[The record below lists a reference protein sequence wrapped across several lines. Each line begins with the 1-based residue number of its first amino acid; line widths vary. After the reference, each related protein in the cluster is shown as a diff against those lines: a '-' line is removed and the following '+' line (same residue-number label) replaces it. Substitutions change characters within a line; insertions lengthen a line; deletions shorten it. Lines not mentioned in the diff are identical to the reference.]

1 MEPLLSPI
9 LASIINNSFY
19 SGKFPNSLKLAK
31 VIPIFKAGD
40 RQNVS
45 NYRPISILP
54 LLSKIFEKIVF
65 TQILNFLEK
74 YNLLSNNQY
83 GFRPKRSTT
92 QAMLDNLQ
100 FIYNNLDSNHVVLS
114 IFLDFSK
121 AFDCIDHELLL
132 SKLGKYGFRGVSNDW
147 FKSYL
152 SDRKQYVYINE
163 TDSDL
168 KSVTHGV
175 PQGSILGPILF
186 LIFINDFPDST
197 DFFKFTLFAD
207 DSSLLCKFD
216 HSNISLIH
224 TTISSNLTKV
234 FKWLTLNKIKVN
246 VDKCKFIIF
255 SYGRKLT
262 LPPLVL
268 GDGFIM
274 ETDSYKFLGIILDKK
289 LNFKNH
295 LVLLKSKISKTV
307 GLLYKL
313 NKFLPETILK
323 SLYQTLVQPYLTYG
337 IEAWFSAPN
346 CLTDK
351 IFVLQKKSIRA
362 ILNLH
367 FNCHTNQYFKY
378 LNLLKL
384 SDLYKVNL
392 MVFFYSSL
400 NLGMNRN
407 VSVYMQTHADT
418 HSHNTRNRN
427 KLKIPLAHKAHTQ
440 RSFLHRGINEWN
452 SLPEIITKSSST
464 IILRKNLKTLYL
476 SCY

>member
-1 MEPLLSPI
+1 MPI
-9 LASIINNSFY
+9 C
-19 SGKFPNSLKLAK
+19 
-31 VIPIFKAGD
+31 
-40 RQNVS
+40 
-45 NYRPISILP
+45 
-54 LLSKIFEKIVF
+54 
-65 TQILNFLEK
+65 
-74 YNLLSNNQY
+74 
-83 GFRPKRSTT
+83 
-92 QAMLDNLQ
+92 
-100 FIYNNLDSNHVVLS
+100 
-114 IFLDFSK
+114 LDFSK
-121 AFDCIDHELLL
+121 AFDCIDHKLLL
-132 SKLGKYGFRGVSNDW
+132 SKLCKYGFRGVSNDW
-147 FKSYL
+147 FNSYL
-152 SDRKQYVYINE
+152 SDRKQFVYINE

-216 HSNISLIH
+216 HSNASLIH
-224 TTISSNLTKV
+224 TTISSNLMKV
-234 FKWLTLNKIKVN
+234 FKWLTENKIKVN

-268 GDGFIM
+268 GDGVIM
-274 ETDSYKFLGIILDKK
+274 ETDSYKFLGLILDKK

-295 LVLLKSKISKTV
+295 LVMLKSKISKTV
-307 GLLYKL
+307 GLLFKL
-313 NKFLPETILK
+313 NKFLPENILK

-346 CLTDK
+346 FLTDK
-351 IFVLQKKSIRA
+351 IFILQKKSIRA

-367 FNCHTNQYFKY
+367 FNCHTNQYFKD

-407 VSVYMQTHADT
+407 VSDIMRTHADT
-418 HSHNTRNRN
+418 HSHNTRNNN

-440 RSFLHRGINEWN
+440 RSFLHRGI
-452 SLPEIITKSSST
+452 K
-464 IILRKNLKTLYL
+464 
-476 SCY
+476 

>member
-1 MEPLLSPI
+1 MI
-9 LASIINNSFY
+9 
-19 SGKFPNSLKLAK
+19 
-31 VIPIFKAGD
+31 D
-40 RQNVS
+40 Q
-45 NYRPISILP
+45 
-54 LLSKIFEKIVF
+54 
-65 TQILNFLEK
+65 
-74 YNLLSNNQY
+74 
-83 GFRPKRSTT
+83 
-92 QAMLDNLQ
+92 
-100 FIYNNLDSNHVVLS
+100 
-114 IFLDFSK
+114 
-121 AFDCIDHELLL
+121 IDHELLL

-152 SDRKQYVYINE
+152 SDRKQYVCINE

-367 FNCHTNQYFKY
+367 YNCHTNQYFKY

-427 KLKIPLAHKAHTQ
+427 KLKIPLVHKAHTQ

-452 SLPEIITKSSST
+452 SLPEIITESSST
-464 IILRKNLKTLYL
+464 VILWKNLKTLYL